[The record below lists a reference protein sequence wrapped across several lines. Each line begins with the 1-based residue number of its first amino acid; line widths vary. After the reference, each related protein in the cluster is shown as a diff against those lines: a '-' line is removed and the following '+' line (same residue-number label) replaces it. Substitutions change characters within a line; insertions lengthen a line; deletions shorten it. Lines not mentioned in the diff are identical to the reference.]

1 VQSFTPPEGD
11 ETHAQAMEQSAQPQL
26 PAQHAPLAPHDAPAP
41 SEALLLGDPGLPGEG
56 AQIIPIDADGAEPQ
70 ARGGASHDTSGQ
82 SRRIVS
88 AAALIMLGQLLS
100 SVLGMA
106 RIETINILFY
116 GAASGAFIFALRP
129 IQQLSDLLVGG
140 SVSGALIPTFVDY
153 STPEKRHELRRIYST
168 VLTLVTLL
176 MAAAVVALFFLAPW
190 LPTLYIPHASVADQQ
205 LTSSFIRITAFG
217 LFGLGLYA
225 VGSALLYALK
235 DVVYPAFA
243 TFIQHVGVIAIGV
256 ITLFLAAAR
265 LGLPVGIIF
274 SHQSGGALDALQ
286 SAGAVGL
293 AVGFVIG
300 AAGEAALIFPGL
312 RRSHTTWR
320 PAFNI
325 THPAVRQIGRLYVP
339 IAAGLL
345 LSLGQQQVELILNGL
360 TNDPSRNITALQSA
374 TTLVQFPTGLVAAA
388 LSFAV
393 LPPLTAAANAGDTAG
408 FKRTLALGFRLGLL
422 LMTPAM
428 VGLIALRTPVVALL
442 FQHGACHTGC
452 TYMNAL
458 ALQNYA
464 YQLPFLALDQLLI
477 AAFYARKNTIVP
489 VVVGVVAIGL
499 WALVAV
505 PFTPTIGM
513 PALAFANTTLNSGHA
528 VILFVLLTITIGNL
542 GLRELWAGLWRIA
555 LASAAMGA
563 VIWGLLAL
571 LPLWA
576 PTIFTLDSLRG
587 QALTVVAAGL
597 PATLI
602 YFALVSLLGVQ
613 EIRMLGGIIRAR
625 LGGRR
630 G

>member
-1 VQSFTPPEGD
+1 
-11 ETHAQAMEQSAQPQL
+11 
-26 PAQHAPLAPHDAPAP
+26 
-41 SEALLLGDPGLPGEG
+41 
-56 AQIIPIDADGAEPQ
+56 
-70 ARGGASHDTSGQ
+70 
-82 SRRIVS
+82 
-88 AAALIMLGQLLS
+88 
-100 SVLGMA
+100 
-106 RIETINILFY
+106 
-116 GAASGAFIFALRP
+116 
-129 IQQLSDLLVGG
+129 
-140 SVSGALIPTFVDY
+140 
-153 STPEKRHELRRIYST
+153 
-168 VLTLVTLL
+168 
-176 MAAAVVALFFLAPW
+176 VALFFLAPW
-190 LPTLYIPHASVADQQ
+190 LATLYDLNHPSVADQQ
-205 LTSSFIRITAFG
+205 LTASFIRITAFG

-243 TFIQHVGVIAIGV
+243 TFIQHVGVIAIG
-256 ITLFLAAAR
+256 IIALFVAAAR
-265 LGLPVGIIF
+265 LGLPVGVIF

-293 AVGFVIG
+293 AAGFVIG
-300 AAGEAALIFPGL
+300 AAGEAILIYPGL

-325 THPAVRQIGRLYVP
+325 RHPAVRQIGRLYVP

-345 LSLGQQQVELILNGL
+345 ISLAQQNVELILNGL
-360 TNDPSRNITALQSA
+360 APGNTFLNITALGSA

-393 LPPLTAAANAGDTAG
+393 LPPLTAAANAGDMAG

-489 VVVGVVAIGL
+489 VVVGVVSIGV

-505 PFTPTIGM
+505 PFTPTVGM
-513 PALAFANTTLNSGHA
+513 PALALANAALNSSHA
-528 VILFVLLTITIGNL
+528 IILFALLTIFIGNL
-542 GLRELWAGLWRIA
+542 GLRELWGGLWRIA
-555 LASAAMGA
+555 LSSAAMGA
-563 VIWGLLAL
+563 VIWGLLTL
-571 LPLWA
+571 LPQWA
-576 PTIFTLDSLRG
+576 PTVFTLDSLRG

-597 PATLI
+597 PATLL

>member
-1 VQSFTPPEGD
+1 MQSFTTPEGD
-11 ETHAQAMEQSAQPQL
+11 EANAQAAGLAAPASSADTAAPPEA
-26 PAQHAPLAPHDAPAP
+26 PAQG
-41 SEALLLGDPGLPGEG
+41 EAVLLGDPALPGEG
-56 AQIIPIDADGAEPQ
+56 AHIVPVSESAAQ
-70 ARGGASHDTSGQ
+70 AQTTGQ
-82 SRRIVS
+82 HRRIVS

-100 SVLGMA
+100 SVLGMV
-106 RIETINILFY
+106 RIEVINILFY
-116 GAASGAFIFALRP
+116 GAASGAFIIALRP

-153 STPEKRHELRRIYST
+153 SAPEKRQELRRVYST
-168 VLTLVTLL
+168 VATLVTIL
-176 MAAAVVALFFLAPW
+176 MALAVVALFFLAPW
-190 LPTLYIPHASVADQQ
+190 LATLYLKSSSSVADHQ
-205 LTSSFIRITAFG
+205 LTASFIRITAFG

-256 ITLFLAAAR
+256 ITLFLAGAR
-265 LGLPVGIIF
+265 LGLPVGVIF

-286 SAGAVGL
+286 TTGAVGL
-293 AVGFVIG
+293 AAGFVIG
-300 AAGEAALIFPGL
+300 AAGEAALILPGL
-312 RRSHTTWR
+312 RRSRTTWR
-320 PAFNI
+320 PAFNV
-325 THPAVRQIGRLYVP
+325 THPAVRQIARLYIP

-345 LSLGQQQVELILNGL
+345 LSLAQQNAELILNRLAPGD
-360 TNDPSRNITALQSA
+360 TFRNITALQSA

-489 VVVGVVAIGL
+489 VTVGVVAIGL
-499 WALVAV
+499 WAAVAV
-505 PFTPTIGM
+505 PFAPTVGM
-513 PALAFANTTLNSGHA
+513 PALAFANATLNSGHA
-528 VILFVLLTITIGNL
+528 IILFILLTIFIGNL

-555 LASAAMGA
+555 LASAVMGG
-563 VIWGLLAL
+563 VIWGLLTI
-571 LPLWA
+571 LPQWQ
-576 PTIFTLDSLRG
+576 PTLFTLDSLRG
-587 QALTVVAAGL
+587 QALTVVGAGV

-625 LGGRR
+625 LGGGRA
-630 G
+630 

>member
-1 VQSFTPPEGD
+1 MQSFTTPEGD
-11 ETHAQAMEQSAQPQL
+11 EANAQAVGSVAPESPADLAASAQP
-26 PAQHAPLAPHDAPAP
+26 DA
-41 SEALLLGDPGLPGEG
+41 SLGGEAVLLGDPALPGEG
-56 AQIIPIDADGAEPQ
+56 AHIVPVSEATAEAQ
-70 ARGGASHDTSGQ
+70 TTGQ
-82 SRRIVS
+82 HRRIVS

-100 SVLGMA
+100 SVLGMV
-106 RIETINILFY
+106 RIEAINILFY
-116 GAASGAFIFALRP
+116 GAASGAFIIALRP

-153 STPEKRHELRRIYST
+153 SAPEKRQELRRVYST
-168 VLTLVTLL
+168 VATLVTIL
-176 MAAAVVALFFLAPW
+176 MALAVVALFFLAPW
-190 LPTLYIPHASVADQQ
+190 LATLYLKSSSSVADHQ
-205 LTSSFIRITAFG
+205 LTASFIRITAFG

-256 ITLFLAAAR
+256 ITLFLAGAR
-265 LGLPVGIIF
+265 LGLPVGVIF
-274 SHQSGGALDALQ
+274 AHQSGGALDALQ
-286 SAGAVGL
+286 TTGAVGL
-293 AVGFVIG
+293 AAGFVIG
-300 AAGEAALIFPGL
+300 AAGEAALILPGL
-312 RRSHTTWR
+312 RRSRTTWR
-320 PAFNI
+320 PAFSI
-325 THPAVRQIGRLYVP
+325 THPAVRQIARLYIP

-345 LSLGQQQVELILNGL
+345 LSLAQQNAELILNRLAPGD
-360 TNDPSRNITALQSA
+360 TFRNITALQSA

-499 WALVAV
+499 WAAVAV
-505 PFTPTIGM
+505 PFAPIIGM
-513 PALAFANTTLNSGHA
+513 PALAFANATLNSGHA
-528 VILFVLLTITIGNL
+528 IILFVLLTIFIGNL
-542 GLRELWAGLWRIA
+542 GLREFWAGLWRIA
-555 LASAAMGA
+555 LASAVMGG
-563 VIWGLLAL
+563 VIWGLLTF
-571 LPLWA
+571 LPQWQ
-576 PTIFTLDSLRG
+576 PTLFTLDSLRG
-587 QALTVVAAGL
+587 QALTVVGAGVPAA
-597 PATLI
+597 LI

-613 EIRMLGGIIRAR
+613 EIRMLGGIIRMR
-625 LGGRR
+625 LGGGRA
-630 G
+630 

>member
-1 VQSFTPPEGD
+1 MQSFTTPDGD
-11 ETHAQAMEQSAQPQL
+11 DAHAQAME
-26 PAQHAPLAPHDAPAP
+26 PASPPTPAP
-41 SEALLLGDPGLPGEG
+41 GEAVLLGDVSLPGEG
-56 AQIIPIDADGAEPQ
+56 AHIVPIEEPPAPTEQ
-70 ARGGASHDTSGQ
+70 TSREVGGQH
-82 SRRIVS
+82 RRIVS

-100 SVLGMA
+100 SVLGMV

-116 GAASGAFIFALRP
+116 GVASGAFIIALRP

-153 STPEKRHELRRIYST
+153 SAPEKRQELRRIYST
-168 VLTLVTLL
+168 VATLVTLL
-176 MAAAVVALFFLAPW
+176 MAAAAVALFFLAPW
-190 LPTLYIPHASVADQQ
+190 LADFYLKPGSSVADHD
-205 LTSSFIRITAFG
+205 LTASFIRITAFG

-235 DVVYPAFA
+235 DVVFPAFA

-256 ITLFLAAAR
+256 IALFVAGAQ
-265 LGLPVGIIF
+265 LGLPVGVIF
-274 SHQSGGALDALQ
+274 GRQSGGALDALQ
-286 SAGAVGL
+286 TTGAVGL
-293 AVGFVIG
+293 TAGFVIG
-300 AAGEAALIFPGL
+300 AAGEALLIVPGL
-312 RRSHTTWR
+312 RRARVAWR
-320 PAFNI
+320 PALHLR
-325 THPAVRQIGRLYVP
+325 HPAVRQIVRLYIP

-345 LSLGQQQVELILNGL
+345 LSLGQQNIELFLNRLAPGD
-360 TNDPSRNITALQSA
+360 TFRNITALQSA

-393 LPPLTAAANAGDTAG
+393 LPPLTAAANAGDNAG

-442 FQHGACHTGC
+442 FQHGACHAGC

-477 AAFYARKNTIVP
+477 AAFYARKNTITP
-489 VVVGVVAIGL
+489 VVVGIVAIGL

-505 PFTPTIGM
+505 PFAPTIGM
-513 PALAFANTTLNSGHA
+513 PALAFANATLNSGHA
-528 VILFVLLTITIGNL
+528 IILFVLLTLAIGNL

-555 LASAAMGA
+555 LASAAMGG
-563 VIWGLLAL
+563 VIWGLLFAL
-571 LPLWA
+571 PTWA
-576 PTIFTLDSLRG
+576 PSLFTLDSLRG

-597 PATLI
+597 PAALL
-602 YFALVSLLGVQ
+602 YFALISLLGVQ
-613 EIRMLGGIIRAR
+613 EVRMLGGIIRAR
-625 LGGRR
+625 LGGKRA
-630 G
+630 

>member
-1 VQSFTPPEGD
+1 MQSFTPPEGD
-11 ETHAQAMEQSAQPQL
+11 EAHAQAMEQSTQPRL
-26 PAQHAPLAPHDAPAP
+26 PAQRAPHDAPAP
-41 SEALLLGDPGLPGEG
+41 SEALLLGDPALPGEG
-56 AQIIPIDADGAEPQ
+56 AQVIPIDADGAEPP
-70 ARGGASHDTSGQ
+70 ASGGASHDTSGQ

-100 SVLGMA
+100 SALGMA

-116 GAASGAFIFALRP
+116 GVASGAFIIALRP

-153 STPEKRHELRRIYST
+153 SAPEKRHELRRIYST
-168 VLTLVTLL
+168 VLTVVTLL
-176 MAAAVVALFFLAPW
+176 MAAAVIALFFLAPW
-190 LPTLYIPHASVADQQ
+190 LATLYTPANASAADQQ
-205 LTSSFIRITAFG
+205 LTASFIRITAFG

-265 LGLPVGIIF
+265 LGLPVGVIF
-274 SHQSGGALDALQ
+274 GHQSGGALDALQ
-286 SAGAVGL
+286 TTGAVGL
-293 AVGFVIG
+293 AIGFVVG

-312 RRSHTTWR
+312 RRARTTWR

-325 THPAVRQIGRLYVP
+325 THPAVRQIARLYVP

-345 LSLGQQQVELILNGL
+345 LSLGQQNVELILNRLAPG
-360 TNDPSRNITALQSA
+360 DWSRNITALQSA

-442 FQHGACHTGC
+442 FQHGACHASC
-452 TYMNAL
+452 TDLNAL

-489 VVVGVVAIGL
+489 VVVSVVSIGL

-505 PFTPTIGM
+505 PFTPRIGM
-513 PALAFANTTLNSGHA
+513 PVLAFANSTLNSGHA
-528 VILFVLLTITIGNL
+528 IILFVLLTITIGNL
-542 GLRELWAGLWRIA
+542 GLRELWGGLWRIA
-555 LASAAMGA
+555 LASAAMGG

-571 LPLWA
+571 LPQWA
-576 PTIFTLDSLRG
+576 PTVFTLDSLRG

-597 PATLI
+597 PAALI

>member
-1 VQSFTPPEGD
+1 
-11 ETHAQAMEQSAQPQL
+11 MEPAL
-26 PAQHAPLAPHDAPAP
+26 PAAPDVATQG
-41 SEALLLGDPGLPGEG
+41 EAVLLGDPALPGEG
-56 AQIIPIDADGAEPQ
+56 AHVIPVDESGAVSGAQ
-70 ARGGASHDTSGQ
+70 AQSTGQ
-82 SRRIVS
+82 HRRIVS

-116 GAASGAFIFALRP
+116 GAASGAFIIALRP

-140 SVSGALIPTFVDY
+140 SVSGALIPTFVDF
-153 STPEKRHELRRIYST
+153 SSPEKRQELRRIYST
-168 VLTLVTLL
+168 VATLVTLL
-176 MAAAVVALFFLAPW
+176 MAGAVVALFFLAPW
-190 LPTLYIPHASVADQQ
+190 LATLYLKHSTVADQQ
-205 LTSSFIRITAFG
+205 LTASFIRITAFG

-256 ITLFLAAAR
+256 ITLFLAGAR
-265 LGLPVGIIF
+265 LGLPVGVIF
-274 SHQSGGALDALQ
+274 GHQSGGALDMLQ
-286 SAGAVGL
+286 TTGAVGL
-293 AVGFVIG
+293 AAGFVIG
-300 AAGEAALIFPGL
+300 AAGEAALILPGL
-312 RRSHTTWR
+312 RRSQVTWR

-325 THPAVRQIGRLYVP
+325 RHPAVRQIARLYIP

-345 LSLGQQQVELILNGL
+345 LSLAQQNVELILNGL
-360 TNDPSRNITALQSA
+360 APGDASRNITALQSA

-489 VVVGVVAIGL
+489 VVVGIVAIGL

-513 PALAFANTTLNSGHA
+513 PALALANATLNSGHA
-528 VILFVLLTITIGNL
+528 IILFVLLTITIGNL
-542 GLRELWAGLWRIA
+542 GMRELWAGLWRIA
-555 LASAAMGA
+555 LASALMGT
-563 VIWGLLAL
+563 VIWGLLIV
-571 LPLWA
+571 LPQWQ
-576 PTIFTLDSLRG
+576 PTLFTLDSLRG
-587 QALTVVAAGL
+587 QALTVLGAGVPAAL
-597 PATLI
+597 L